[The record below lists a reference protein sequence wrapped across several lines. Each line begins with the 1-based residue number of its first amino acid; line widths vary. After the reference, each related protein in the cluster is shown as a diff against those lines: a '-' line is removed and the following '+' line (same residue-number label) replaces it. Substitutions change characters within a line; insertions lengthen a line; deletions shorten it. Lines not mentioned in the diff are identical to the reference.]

1 MRLLKADG
9 RIKVPDVNDNGGNRM
24 SIASTSVASRAAVA
38 NTGIAALAISDM
50 PLLNPDFRGP
60 VISSHKLTW
69 TTHSSKALDID
80 GKLTLTVR
88 GSNDTSRTV
97 SLAACVLR
105 FNVGEDE
112 DKGCLC
118 KGGSKF
124 QYRSGGPLVPQE
136 VEGEKKEEQDDEPK
150 PEDTVTLTRSPDV
163 YTTTATINSPKD
175 TPVVLAGPNPA
186 PEPTVVPWEIE
197 VQSGG
202 FWGEAMNVPPGA
214 WFQLDITGAP
224 AAPEGGPKLVRV
236 NEKTQD
242 KAGKIIAEWEKEYQ
256 ADDRELYLPILQDE
270 SLSTLND
277 VALKYYSPPDDSD
290 TTTQQISKAV
300 RPGPLYRAP
309 TTILGALSNS
319 GILTIQPPAANTAL
333 PYKSNLSS
341 LTTGDATA
349 VQKTLTYLLRLHAL
363 VTDAEDL
370 PALLDAGFTSA
381 RSIALTSQS
390 NFTNRLSSSA
400 ISNAKLAAIHRESQ
414 RIDTRSDAIWAD
426 IVRSRRE
433 ILVLAVTGI
442 KYGKDYPETDHVQ
455 VNLDTLFRDLDSV
468 TAES

>member
-1 MRLLKADG
+1 MEDFYETLRLDDAITSSI
-9 RIKVPDVNDNGGNRM
+9 REKVG
-24 SIASTSVASRAAVA
+24 TS
-38 NTGIAALAISDM
+38 LCPPSD
-50 PLLNPDFRGP
+50 PLLRAL
-60 VISSHKLTW
+60 V
-69 TTHSSKALDID
+69 SKRLQFAIDIID
-80 GKLTLTVR
+80 I
-88 GSNDTSRTV
+88 
-97 SLAACVLR
+97 
-105 FNVGEDE
+105 
-112 DKGCLC
+112 C
-118 KGGSKF
+118 K
-124 QYRSGGPLVPQE
+124 
-136 VEGEKKEEQDDEPK
+136 
-150 PEDTVTLTRSPDV
+150 
-163 YTTTATINSPKD
+163 
-175 TPVVLAGPNPA
+175 
-186 PEPTVVPWEIE
+186 
-197 VQSGG
+197 
-202 FWGEAMNVPPGA
+202 
-214 WFQLDITGAP
+214 
-224 AAPEGGPKLVRV
+224 
-236 NEKTQD
+236 
-242 KAGKIIAEWEKEYQ
+242 
-256 ADDRELYLPILQDE
+256 DDRELYLPILQDE

-333 PYKSNLSS
+333 RELLTLHANTDNGGNTTHPTFSQFTSTSAYKSNLSS

-349 VQKTLTYLLRLHAL
+349 VQKTLTSLLRLHAL

-381 RSIALTSQS
+381 RSIALKSQS

-400 ISNAKLAAIHRESQ
+400 LSNAKLAAIHREAQ

-433 ILVLAVTGI
+433 IPVLAVTGI